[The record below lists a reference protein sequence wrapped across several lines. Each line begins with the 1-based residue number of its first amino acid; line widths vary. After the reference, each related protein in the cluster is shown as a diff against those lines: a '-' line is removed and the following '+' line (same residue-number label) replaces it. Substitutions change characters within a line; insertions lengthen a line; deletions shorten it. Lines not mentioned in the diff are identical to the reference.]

1 MVHDTREINRNTVL
15 AHLLRHRPVTRKH
28 LADLTGISAATV
40 TRAIDQLIADG
51 LVYEVSELVSEQ
63 RGRRAVLL
71 DIHTPHSEVVGVDLG
86 ASNTRLVTADLGG
99 AIRAQTSLPTPQGAD
114 AHELA
119 RWVANEIRGL
129 AGAEHPHLGCA
140 FVGLPGAVSSDGH
153 TITNAPNMPQL
164 ERSEFIDLLT
174 QELGFPARGDNDAN
188 LALLGEQHFGAAR
201 GIPTAVMLTIGAGLG
216 AGVAV
221 DGRILRGKQGVVGEF
236 GQLPAGPLGTR
247 LELMVTGPGLTRLA
261 AESGIAITSPAEIF
275 AADAP
280 QPLRS
285 LRAHFDQALLI
296 VLTAATVSCEPEV
309 IVLGGGVSASLVDDL
324 PRYETMLTHHL
335 GLAPRLVFS
344 ALGEYAGA
352 HGAAVAALHERYLTL
367 GVHESELATLPAS

>member
-1 MVHDTREINRNTVL
+1 
-15 AHLLRHRPVTRKH
+15 
-28 LADLTGISAATV
+28 
-40 TRAIDQLIADG
+40 
-51 LVYEVSELVSEQ
+51 
-63 RGRRAVLL
+63 
-71 DIHTPHSEVVGVDLG
+71 
-86 ASNTRLVTADLGG
+86 
-99 AIRAQTSLPTPQGAD
+99 
-114 AHELA
+114 
-119 RWVANEIRGL
+119 
-129 AGAEHPHLGCA
+129 
-140 FVGLPGAVSSDGH
+140 
-153 TITNAPNMPQL
+153 
-164 ERSEFIDLLT
+164 
-174 QELGFPARGDNDAN
+174 
-188 LALLGEQHFGAAR
+188 
-201 GIPTAVMLTIGAGLG
+201 
-216 AGVAV
+216 
-221 DGRILRGKQGVVGEF
+221 ILRGKQGLFREF
-236 GQLPAGPLGTR
+236 CQRPAGPLGTR